1 MRKFNFYIKYI
12 FKILIYSFIVVI
24 IPDIFIFKNFM
35 ESKKD
40 LILLVGGVIFISISI
55 LFSYRK
61 KTRIIT
67 IDNKECF
74 VKKLKGT
81 LDKIKWE
88 LIREENNIIF
98 INPELIAPR
107 VFGREIIV
115 KIYDNKVQFTG
126 AKSLIDGLIW
136 DLDNL

>member
-98 INPELIAPR
+98 I
-107 VFGREIIV
+107 
-115 KIYDNKVQFTG
+115 
-126 AKSLIDGLIW
+126 
-136 DLDNL
+136 